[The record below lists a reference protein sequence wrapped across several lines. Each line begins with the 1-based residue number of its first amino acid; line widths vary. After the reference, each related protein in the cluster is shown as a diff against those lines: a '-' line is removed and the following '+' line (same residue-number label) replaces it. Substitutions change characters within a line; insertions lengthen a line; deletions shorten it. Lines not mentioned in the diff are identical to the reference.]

1 MSYLEKLKCPK
12 TKYVSRTD
20 KCSNFQ
26 PKRQITKSVLKWLGV
41 FSVIVFFV
49 GGGFAVEYA
58 VSNAAKIHHP
68 YRGVYHIPY
77 SNIEKDL
84 HIQSITIS
92 WNDFVDGTFDL
103 GDTISLTPEGEGQRK
118 ALDNPIGFAACNSSE
133 KYLSRTTAMD
143 WVLPSRL
150 ASAGKKPT
158 EIVATENFSMSFSIV
173 PWGDFNGSNGAT
185 VHGSSYHMSD
195 PFFEAD
201 GMQGLTGFDR
211 LFADGETRRI
221 DLSNDIFVFLRPDV
235 QRRWRRDKTSIELG
249 TPNLEP
255 EESLPVAYCI
265 LTNLYDWKED
275 RWDENRTKEL
285 ILNQYAAYAGVPLE
299 EPEKLSIVGNKFNTR
314 FIYTGKLPVDMIV
327 VGYKKT
333 DKNGREIDG
342 YEEVAVP
349 LRNSRNELLFFG
361 SLDPTQSIIIP
372 FSYLA
377 KMNQDDPIVL
387 GAKRDKSIAY
397 RDILV
402 AQQQVEENR
411 RAKVLPLYPGNGNN
425 NFGDSYLAAYVV
437 KTPSTERLA
446 KEIIGDAS
454 TKPGALQKISD
465 FSARDL
471 DYISDK
477 KADPSKSG
485 NSGPEEIP
493 MTLPLAMLN
502 RGEDCE
508 GHAIAMATLYFSAEN
523 TVLGDT
529 STVAIGTI
537 NYFGRGH
544 AVTLVQAENIPSERV
559 LTDPFPNHVLIDGF
573 PFVFVEATG
582 ETKPLDTKI
591 KANSETDML
600 HQFSW
605 REKGYDNPIISV
617 IHGVGRDRTI
627 RMAGV
632 SEFEFNHTST
642 PTSLLSCLK

>member
-1 MSYLEKLKCPK
+1 MSYLEKLKCPE
-12 TKYVSRTD
+12 TKYVSGTSRGD
-20 KCSNFQ
+20 FQ
-26 PKRQITKSVLKWLGV
+26 PKRQIAKSVLRWLGV
-41 FSVIVFFV
+41 FSVIAFFV

-92 WNDFVDGTFDL
+92 WNDFIDGKFAL
-103 GDTISLTPEGEGQRK
+103 GDKLSIIPEGEGQRK
-118 ALDNPIGFAACNSSE
+118 VLDDPLGFAACNAAK
-133 KYLSRTTAMD
+133 KYLSKTTALD

-150 ASAGKKPT
+150 AGAGKKST
-158 EIVATENFSMSFSIV
+158 EIVTTENLSMSYSVV
-173 PWGDFNGSNGAT
+173 PYGDFSGSNGAS
-185 VHGSSYHMSD
+185 VQGSSYHMSD
-195 PFFEAD
+195 PFFETD

-235 QRRWRRDKTSIELG
+235 HRIWRRDKTSIELG

-255 EESLPVAYCI
+255 EESLSVAYCI
-265 LTNLYDWKED
+265 ITNLYDWKKEE
-275 RWDENRTKEL
+275 WDENRTKEL

-299 EPEKLSIVGNKFNTR
+299 EPEKLSIVGNKFNAR
-314 FIYTGKLPVDMIV
+314 FVYTGKLPVDMTV
-327 VGYKKT
+327 VAYKKI
-333 DKNGREIDG
+333 DKNGRETDG

-377 KMNQDDPIVL
+377 KMGQDDPIVL
-387 GAKRDKSIAY
+387 GAKRDKSITY

-411 RAKVLPLYPGNGNN
+411 RAKVLPLYPGNGNS

-454 TKPGALQKISD
+454 TKPEALQKISD
-465 FSARDL
+465 FAARNL

-477 KADPSKSG
+477 KFDGSKSG

-493 MTLPLAMLN
+493 MTLPMAMLN

-508 GHAIAMATLYFSAEN
+508 GHAIAMATLYFSAED
-523 TVLGDT
+523 TILGDT
-529 STVAIGTI
+529 STVAIGTL
-537 NYFGRGH
+537 NFFGRGH
-544 AVTLVQAENIPSERV
+544 AITLVQAENIPAERV
-559 LTDPFPNHVLIDGF
+559 ITDPFPNHVLIDGT
-573 PFVFVEATG
+573 PFVFIEATG
-582 ETKPLDTKI
+582 ETESLDTKT
-591 KANSETDML
+591 KGNVFETDKL

-605 REKGYDNPIISV
+605 QEKGYDNPIISV
-617 IHGVGRDRTI
+617 IHGVGTNRTV

-632 SEFEFNHTST
+632 SEFEFEHSSAH
-642 PTSLLSCLK
+642 SLLSCLK

>member
-1 MSYLEKLKCPK
+1 MSYLEKLNWPEAKH
-12 TKYVSRTD
+12 VSGTT
-20 KCSNFQ
+20 SGNFQ
-26 PKRQITKSVLKWLGV
+26 PRKQIAKSVFKWLGI
-41 FSVIVFFV
+41 FFTIAFFV

-77 SNIEKDL
+77 SSIEKDL

-92 WNDFVDGTFDL
+92 WLDFVNGRFAL
-103 GDTISLTPEGEGQRK
+103 GDTISIVEGDGKNRE
-118 ALDNPIGFAACNSSE
+118 LNDPVSFAAYNAAR

-143 WVLPSRL
+143 WVLPSRI
-150 ASAGKKPT
+150 AREGKMNT
-158 EIVATENFSMSFSIV
+158 EIVARENFSMAFSSV
-173 PWGDFNGSNGAT
+173 PYGDFSGSNGAL
-185 VHGSSYHMSD
+185 VQGSDYYMSN
-195 PFFEAD
+195 PFFETD
-201 GMQGLTGFDR
+201 GMQGLTGFNR
-211 LFADGETRRI
+211 QFADGETRWI
-221 DLSNDIFVFLRPDV
+221 DLSGDIYIFLHPNGKG
-235 QRRWRRDKTSIELG
+235 RRDKTSVELG

-255 EESLPVAYCI
+255 EESLLVAYYI
-265 LTNLYDWKED
+265 LTNLCDWETGE
-275 RWDENRTKEL
+275 WDQERTTRL
-285 ILNQYAAYAGVPLE
+285 ISNQYAAAYGAYLDPKKIE
-299 EPEKLSIVGNKFNTR
+299 I
-314 FIYTGKLPVDMIV
+314 TGSGLNARPVYSADLPVDMTV
-327 VGYKKT
+327 VAWKKT
-333 DKNGREIDG
+333 DKNGHEVDG
-342 YEEVAVP
+342 YDEVAVP

-377 KMNQDDPIVL
+377 KMGQDDPIVL
-387 GAKRDKSIAY
+387 GAKRDKSITY

-411 RAKVLPLYPGNGNN
+411 RAKVLPLYPGNGNS
-425 NFGDSYLAAYVV
+425 NFGDSYLAAYIV

-454 TKPGALQKISD
+454 TKPEALQKISD

-477 KADPSKSG
+477 KFDGSKSG
-485 NSGPEEIP
+485 NNSPEEIP
-493 MTLPLAMLN
+493 MTLPMAMLN

-529 STVAIGTI
+529 STVAIGTL
-537 NYFGRGH
+537 NFFGRGH
-544 AVTLVQAENIPSERV
+544 AVTLVQAENIPAERV
-559 LTDPFPNHVLIDGF
+559 ITDPFSNHMLIDGV

-582 ETKPLDTKI
+582 ETESLDTKT
-591 KANSETDML
+591 KNGDVFETDKL

-605 REKGYDNPIISV
+605 QEKGYDNPIISV
-617 IHGVGRDRTI
+617 VHGVGTNRTV

-632 SEFEFNHTST
+632 SEFEFDHSSDH
-642 PTSLLSCLK
+642 SLLSCLK

>member
-1 MSYLEKLKCPK
+1 MKYLDNLRHPISEMIFVDGKNKIK
-12 TKYVSRTD
+12 
-20 KCSNFQ
+20 
-26 PKRQITKSVLKWLGV
+26 KSFALRYFLRYLSILSL
-41 FSVIVFFV
+41 FAFFV

-58 VSNAAKIHHP
+58 IENATRVFHP
-68 YRGVYHIPY
+68 YRGVWSLPY
-77 SNIEKDL
+77 SNLEKDL

-92 WNDFVDGTFDL
+92 WNDFVDGTFALD
-103 GDTISLTPEGEGQRK
+103 DTLSLIPEGEGQRK
-118 ALDNPIGFAACNSSE
+118 TLDNPISFAACNALR

-143 WVLPSRL
+143 WVFPSRL
-150 ASAGKKPT
+150 ASMGKKPT
-158 EIVATENFSMSFSIV
+158 EIVTTENFSMSFLIV
-173 PWGDFNGSNGAT
+173 PWGDFSGSNGAL
-185 VHGSSYHMSD
+185 VQGSSYHMSD

-211 LFADGETRRI
+211 LFADGKTRRI

-235 QRRWRRDKTSIELG
+235 HRMWRRDKTSIELG

-265 LTNLYDWKED
+265 LTDLYDWKED

-285 ILNQYAAYAGVPLE
+285 ILNQYAAYAGVPIE

-314 FIYTGKLPVDMIV
+314 FVYTGKLSVDMTV
-327 VGYKKT
+327 VAYKKIN
-333 DKNGREIDG
+333 KNGKEIEG
-342 YEEVAVP
+342 HEEVAVP

-361 SLDPTQSIIIP
+361 SLDPTQSIILP

-377 KMNQDDPIVL
+377 KMDQDDPIIL
-387 GAKRDKSIAY
+387 GAKRNKIMTY
-397 RDILV
+397 RDIIV

-411 RAKVLPLYPGNGNN
+411 RAKVSPLYSGNGND

-437 KTPSTERLA
+437 KTPFTTRLA
-446 KEIIGDAS
+446 REIIENVS
-454 TKPGALQKISD
+454 TKPEALQKISD

-477 KADPSKSG
+477 KADLSKSG

-493 MTLPLAMLN
+493 MTLPMAMLN

-529 STVAIGTI
+529 GTVVIGTL

-544 AVTLVQAENIPSERV
+544 AVTLVQAENIPSERI
-559 LTDPFPNHVLIDGF
+559 LTDPFPNHVLIDGY

-582 ETKPLDTKI
+582 ETRSLDSTNPLD
-591 KANSETDML
+591 SQRTDDL
-600 HQFSW
+600 HQFSPQ
-605 REKGYDNPIISV
+605 ELGHVPENIAIIQG
-617 IHGVGRDRTI
+617 IGKDRTV
-627 RMAGV
+627 RMAGF
-632 SEFEFNHTST
+632 SEFEYAQPKN
-642 PTSLLSCLK
+642 SLLSCLK